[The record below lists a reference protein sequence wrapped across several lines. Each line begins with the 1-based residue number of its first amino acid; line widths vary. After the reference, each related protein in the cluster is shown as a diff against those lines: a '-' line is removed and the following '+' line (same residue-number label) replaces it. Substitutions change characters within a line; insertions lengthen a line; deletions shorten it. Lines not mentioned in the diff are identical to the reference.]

1 MFSVRNAEA
10 TPGGRPVALRF
21 ADDAR
26 GCCVHAWEEHLT
38 NSPGWLHSV
47 LVFAAIQ
54 RSVRQFDSQ
63 RVIHGE
69 RPPLKEAA

>member
-47 LVFAAIQ
+47 LVFAKPFSVQFANSI
-54 RSVRQFDSQ
+54 RSELSTVSVR
-63 RVIHGE
+63 
-69 RPPLKEAA
+69 P